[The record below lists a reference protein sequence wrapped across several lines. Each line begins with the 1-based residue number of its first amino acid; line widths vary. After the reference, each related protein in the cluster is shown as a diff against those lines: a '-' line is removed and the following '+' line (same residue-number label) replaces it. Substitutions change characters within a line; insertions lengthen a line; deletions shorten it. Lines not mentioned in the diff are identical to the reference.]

1 MALLQVLET
10 YQALLSRKAI
20 NSQKRTRSDEEEDND
35 VFDQWRAKR
44 KKVRMTTGNGKSS
57 EVKETLGIQE
67 TGFQHAEDDV
77 SMSETEEEVEEEEI
91 DQDDEELGDPLCT
104 ICDDGGDLL
113 W

>member
-1 MALLQVLET
+1 M
-10 YQALLSRKAI
+10 

-35 VFDQWRAKR
+35 VFDQWRAK
-44 KKVRMTTGNGKSS
+44 KKEARIATGNEKSS
-57 EVKETLGIQE
+57 KVKETLEMEE
-67 TGFQHAEDDV
+67 TRFQHAEDDV

-91 DQDDEELGDPLCT
+91 DEDDEELGDPLCT